1 MNILEIV
8 IGIIFVMLLFSL
20 LATTI
25 METISGVFALR
36 GRNLKKALRH
46 ILAHDGNESLFK
58 EFQESEMYKQLASKN
73 RIGTGYR
80 PPSYVSANS
89 FWMIMSN
96 IMFKGTDNNLT
107 KVRDRVLEL
116 AEKGQVGHHLKQV
129 MIQLLDET
137 ERADAA
143 GRNSEQLKSSIEF
156 IQNEKVKNQ
165 IVAYAEGVETKLDAF
180 KTNVEDW
187 YNNIMDRTSG
197 WYKRQTQAILFGI
210 GITIATSFNV
220 DVISIYN
227 QLSANP
233 ELAIQIANQ
242 AQAFTVK
249 EDADVTPQNYDAS
262 EGIILTGNE
271 LAEIR
276 NLVKNDIASLESPLG
291 VGWGLVD
298 REGMEIKDWLLK
310 FGGWIVTSFGIML
323 GAPFW
328 FDLLRKLVNIRNSGA
343 KP

>member
-1 MNILEIV
+1 MHILEIV

-46 ILAHDGNESLFK
+46 ILAHDGNENLFK
-58 EFQESEMYKQLASKN
+58 DFQESELYKQLASKSRVGN
-73 RIGTGYR
+73 GYR
-80 PPSYVSANS
+80 PPSYVSSNS

-96 IMFKGTDNNLT
+96 LLFRGTDNNLT
-107 KVRDRVLEL
+107 KVRDRVVDL
-116 AEKGQVGHHLKQV
+116 AEKGKVGQHLKQV

-210 GITIATSFNV
+210 GLTIAISFNV

-227 QLSANP
+227 QLSSNP
-233 ELAIQIANQ
+233 ELALQIANQ
-242 AQAFTVK
+242 AQGFVVQQ
-249 EDADVTPQNYDAS
+249 DRPQNYDNS
-262 EGIILTGNE
+262 QSIVLTGNE

-291 VGWGLVD
+291 VGWSLVD
-298 REGMEIKDWLLK
+298 REKMEVKDWLLK